1 MNTCTPSTTLVVL
14 PAPVKKKLGGQLL
27 GVPKA
32 EHMSPTSLPGLII
45 LIHTVPESSPPKSG
59 CNSRRKT
66 IHIVAA
72 FVPNSCTSTM
82 IRLTW
87 LKELR
92 ICVGC
97 VAGMEFM
104 PIVGRKNHWPTGDRW
119 TTTPNFKAAIDARCA
134 MPIPPRLKRKVK

>member
-1 MNTCTPSTTLVVL
+1 MTP
-14 PAPVKKKLGGQLL
+14 K
-27 GVPKA
+27 
-32 EHMSPTSLPGLII
+32 SLPHYYIKNNSTSHKHHCRI
-45 LIHTVPESSPPKSG
+45 KSG

-66 IHIVAA
+66 IQIVAA

-82 IRLTW
+82 IRLTS

-104 PIVGRKNHWPTGDRW
+104 PIVGRKNHWTKVNRW

-134 MPIPPRLKRKVK
+134 MPTPPRFKRRAK